1 VDRLA
6 RLGPLLAMLFVLVLQ
21 IHRLDDP
28 DTWWHLASGRLIAET
43 GTIARGDPFSYTAPG
58 APWTNRQWLFDLGI
72 YELWRAAGPAGPI
85 LGVATLFVIG
95 FGCLLKVAQ
104 RRMPGWAAAAVTA
117 LAVVVAAE
125 RFTVR
130 PEAVTLCLLGLYVL
144 LLDRPFTWGRA
155 LLVIALQAIWANA
168 HALSIL
174 GVVPIVATLAAALA
188 VRWLPLPDDWRRA
201 NDRGWKEIRPLA
213 GALIGALAAEAA
225 TPWGLRGALF
235 PLVLL
240 RDIGGEEVLSYT
252 VVEHRATSLAELTPT
267 VALALRLL
275 VWTGVVAA
283 LVSIRRLRF
292 APLALALAFGW
303 AAMLARRNIALLGFG
318 IVPLVAYGL
327 GPLALQAEA
336 WLGRRSRWLGP
347 IPGVLVSLV
356 LALQVGRVVHGDW
369 YRDGSLTRA
378 FGLGS
383 SLLLYPQ
390 GAAEFLERQ
399 APETRVLN
407 DDLQGG
413 LLIWTG
419 YPRRKVFI
427 DGRFQVYPR
436 DVYLQWQQ
444 VLDDPSSFQAVA
456 RQWDVG
462 AVVMHHPSPGRLEV
476 AAAVSRLPGWRIAYL
491 DGGGVVLLAD
501 GKPPGVPEGMTGP
514 APAASTPGVSGIVE
528 RLVAPLRDGFEDATT
543 LYQRGRAIHYLFGP
557 ARYAEARAD
566 FEAALRLVPDYEAAR
581 IGVRATSATAGVQR

>member
-1 VDRLA
+1 MDRLA

-43 GTIARGDPFSYTAPG
+43 GTVVRGDPFSYTAPG
-58 APWTNRQWLFDLGI
+58 SPWTNRQWLFDLGI
-72 YELWRAAGPAGPI
+72 YQLWRVAGPAGPI
-85 LGVATLFVIG
+85 LGAGLLFTIA
-95 FGCLLKVAQ
+95 FGCLLAVAR

-117 LAVVVAAE
+117 LAAVVAAE

-130 PEAVTLCLLGLYVL
+130 PEAVTLCLLGVYVL

-155 LLVIALQAIWANA
+155 LLVILLQVVWANA

-174 GVVPIVATLAAALA
+174 GVVPIAATLVAALA
-188 VRWLPLPDDWRRA
+188 LRWLPLPDDWKRA
-201 NDRGWKEIRPLA
+201 NDRGRAEITPLVA
-213 GALIGALAAEAA
+213 ATLGAIAAEAA

-240 RDIGGEEVLSYT
+240 RDIGGKDVLSYAI
-252 VVEHRATSLAELTPT
+252 VEHRATSLAELTPT

-275 VWTGVVAA
+275 VVTAVAAA
-283 LVSIRRLRF
+283 LVSLRRLRL

-318 IVPLVAYGL
+318 VVPLAAYGL
-327 GPLALQAEA
+327 GPLALQVEA

-347 IPGVLVSLV
+347 VPGVLVSAV
-356 LALQVGRVVHGDW
+356 LALQVVRVVHGDW
-369 YRDGSLTRA
+369 YRDAALTRA

-390 GAAEFLERQ
+390 GAADFLERH
-399 APETRVLN
+399 APNVRVLN

-413 LLIWTG
+413 FLLWNA
-419 YPRRKVFI
+419 YPRRTVFI
-427 DGRFQVYPR
+427 DGRLQVYPR
-436 DVYLQWQQ
+436 DVYLQWQS
-444 VLDDPSSFQAVA
+444 VLDDPNKFPVLA

-462 AVVMHHPSPGRLEV
+462 AVLMHHPSPGRLEV
-476 AAAVSRLPGWRIAYL
+476 AAAVSRMPGWRVAYL

-501 GKPPGVPEGMTGP
+501 GKPAGMPEGMTGP
-514 APAASTPGVSGIVE
+514 APAASTPGVSGVVE
-528 RLVAPLRDGFEDATT
+528 RVVAPLRDGLEEATT
-543 LYQRGRAIHYLFGP
+543 LYQRGRAIHFLFGP
-557 ARYAEARAD
+557 ARFAEARAD